1 MGYQNRKEKNMEE
14 NKSIINVET
23 VRVDNVICICCV
35 IGNGTEKSPYVK
47 VKQYWTL
54 DGESIGQLKV

>member
-1 MGYQNRKEKNMEE
+1 MEE

-47 VKQYWTL
+47 VKQYWTI
-54 DGESIGQLKV
+54 DGEFIGQLKA